1 MNQVLSPLRYG
12 TQLLQHICSCVYKRI
27 QSLHCFPLHILLI
40 ATLTAQ
46 EEQLH
51 MVIITYAIEISVK
64 SGN

>member
-12 TQLLQHICSCVYKRI
+12 TQLLQHVSI
-27 QSLHCFPLHILLI
+27 LHVFRKEYRVFIVFLLI

-51 MVIITYAIEISVK
+51 MVIITYAIELSIK

>member
-12 TQLLQHICSCVYKRI
+12 TQLLQHISSCVYKRI
-27 QSLHCFPLHILLI
+27 QSLHCFPLRILLI
-40 ATLTAQ
+40 ATLIAQ

-51 MVIITYAIEISVK
+51 MVIITYTIELSIK